1 MTCYD
6 CAYLGFDR
14 NEVVGM
20 AEMCNHPGN
29 GFLVLDLL
37 TVNMN
42 VNFQKQIW
50 DIKWDSYSEKEKE
63 QALRYFRENYHKNP
77 IEGLT
82 CEGAE
87 MSFIEYLKMLMQ
99 THKEEKEC
107 MKHDCQYQ

>member
-1 MTCYD
+1 MPDVWQKVGGRMTCYD

-20 AEMCNHPGN
+20 AEMCNHPKKWIPGA
-29 GFLVLDLL
+29 GFADSEHECE
-37 TVNMN
+37 
-42 VNFQKQIW
+42 FFKKKSGIS
-50 DIKWDSYSEKEKE
+50 KWDSYSEKEKE

-87 MSFIEYLKMLMQ
+87 MSFIEYLKNV
-99 THKEEKEC
+99 
-107 MKHDCQYQ
+107 DANS